1 MLLEERIP
9 ERGIGVGAGERRCGQ
24 TEGGAFQE
32 GPAMDAAF
40 LFVL

>member
-9 ERGIGVGAGERRCGQ
+9 ERGIGIGARERGCGK

-40 LFVL
+40 RFLL

>member
-1 MLLEERIP
+1 MLLEECIP
-9 ERGIGVGAGERRCGQ
+9 ERSIGIGSGERRGGK
-24 TEGGAFQE
+24 TESGAFQE